1 MKPLIIAG
9 LIAALAASG
18 CSLAPAYGP
27 PPIATPPAFKEVGP
41 WTEATPADALD
52 RGDWWTFFG
61 DAQLDQL
68 EGRVEHGN
76 PTLAE
81 ALARYDEARAF
92 AAEASAGELPRI
104 ELGTS
109 VSANR
114 QSETRPLRGS
124 NQPDFYGADTIGGE
138 VDYELDFWGKIRNRV
153 AAGKA
158 EAQASAADAESVR
171 LSLQAELANDY
182 VSLRGLDDEA
192 QLLNDTSAAYARAQ
206 DLTEARHSGGI
217 ASGLDVSRA
226 RTQLETAQAQA
237 SDIAARRALY
247 EHAIASLVGEPA
259 SSFSLAASTAPL
271 TLPNVPTGLPSAL
284 LQRRPDIAA
293 AERRAFAANAEI
305 GVAKAAF
312 YPNIDLTALGG
323 FQSTAMAGWL
333 TAPNLFWTLGSSL
346 AAPIFEGGL
355 RHAQLAATKAE
366 FEQASADYRA
376 HVLQGFQ
383 DVEDNLALLNH
394 LATEARQQAAA
405 VDDAGRTEDL
415 ALTRYQQGAV
425 NYLEVVTAQTAALDA
440 KRSAL
445 AIETRRLQA
454 SVGLIRALGG
464 GWDASALQSAT
475 KAAAPPAKG

>member
-1 MKPLIIAG
+1 MQRRIIAG
-9 LIAALAASG
+9 LLASAAVGG
-18 CSLAPAYGP
+18 CSLAPAYSP

-41 WTEATPADALD
+41 WTQATPSDALD

-61 DAQLDQL
+61 DAQLNQL
-68 EGRVEHGN
+68 ESRIEASN

-81 ALARYDEARAF
+81 ALARYDQARAF

-104 ELGTS
+104 GISTS
-109 VSANR
+109 ITANR
-114 QSETRPLRGS
+114 QSEDRPLRGS
-124 NQPDFYGADTIGGE
+124 NQPDYYGADTIGPE
-138 VDYELDFWGKIRNRV
+138 IDYELDFWGKIRNRV

-158 EAQASAADAESVR
+158 EAQASAADVESVR
-171 LSLQAELANDY
+171 LSLQAELADDY

-192 QLLNDTSAAYARAQ
+192 QLLNDTAAAFARAQ
-206 DLTEARHSGGI
+206 ALTEARHSGGI

-247 EHAIASLVGEPA
+247 EHAIASLVGVPA

-271 TLPNVPTGLPSAL
+271 ALPNVPTGLPSGL

-293 AERRAFAANAEI
+293 AERRAYAANAEI
-305 GVAKAAF
+305 GVARAAF

-323 FQSTAMAGWL
+323 FQSTALATWF

-376 HVLQGFQ
+376 HVLRGFQ

-394 LATEARQQAAA
+394 LATEAGQQAAA
-405 VDDAGRTEDL
+405 VEDAARTEDL
-415 ALTRYQQGAV
+415 ALTRYRQGAV
-425 NYLEVVTAQTAALDA
+425 NYLEVVTAQTAALEA
-440 KRSAL
+440 KRAAL
-445 AIETRRLQA
+445 AIETRRLEA

-464 GWDASALQSAT
+464 GWDASALQSPA
-475 KAAAPPAKG
+475 KAAAAPA

>member
-1 MKPLIIAG
+1 MRRRI
-9 LIAALAASG
+9 IAALLAAAAVGG
-18 CSLAPAYGP
+18 CSLAPAYSP
-27 PPIATPPAFKEVGP
+27 PPMATPPAFKEVGP
-41 WTEATPADALD
+41 WTEATPADALN

-61 DAQLDQL
+61 DARLNQL
-68 EGRVEHGN
+68 EGRIEASN

-104 ELGTS
+104 GLSTS
-109 VSANR
+109 VTANR
-114 QSETRPLRGS
+114 QSDNRPLRGA
-124 NQPDFYGADTIGGE
+124 NEPDTYGANTIGGE
-138 VDYELDFWGKIRNRV
+138 VDYELDFWGRIRNRV

-171 LSLQAELANDY
+171 LSLQAELADDY

-192 QLLNDTSAAYARAQ
+192 QLLNDTAEAYARAQ
-206 DLTEARHSGGI
+206 TLTEDRHSGGI

-237 SDIAARRALY
+237 SDIAARRALF

-259 SSFSLAASTAPL
+259 SSFSLAASTTPL

-293 AERRAFAANAEI
+293 AERRAYAANAEI
-305 GVAKAAF
+305 GVARAAF
-312 YPNIDLTALGG
+312 YPNIDLTALAG
-323 FQSTAMAGWL
+323 FQSTALGSWL
-333 TAPNLFWTLGSSL
+333 TAPNLFWTLGPSL
-346 AAPIFEGGL
+346 AAPLFEGGL

-366 FEQASADYRA
+366 FQAASADYRA

-394 LATEARQQAAA
+394 LATEAGQQAAA
-405 VDDAGRTEDL
+405 VADAGRSEDL

-425 NYLEVVTAQTAALDA
+425 NYLEVVTAQTAALEA
-440 KRSAL
+440 KSAAL

-464 GWDASALQSAT
+464 GWDASALKSPA
-475 KAAAPPAKG
+475 KAAAAPA

>member
-1 MKPLIIAG
+1 MRPLIIAG
-9 LIAALAASG
+9 LLAALAASG
-18 CSLAPAYGP
+18 CSLAPAYSP

-41 WTEATPADALD
+41 WTQATPSDALD

-61 DAQLDQL
+61 DARLNQL
-68 EGRVEHGN
+68 EGRIEHSN

-104 ELGTS
+104 GLSTG

-114 QSETRPLRGS
+114 QSEARPLRGS
-124 NQPDFYGADTIGGE
+124 NQPDFYGANTIGGE

-153 AAGKA
+153 AAGTA
-158 EAQASAADAESVR
+158 EAQATAADAESVR
-171 LSLQAELANDY
+171 LSLQAELADDY

-192 QLLNDTSAAYARAQ
+192 QLLNDTARAYARAR

-305 GVAKAAF
+305 GVARAAF

-346 AAPIFEGGL
+346 AAPVFEGGL

-394 LATEARQQAAA
+394 LSTEAQQQAAA

-415 ALTRYQQGAV
+415 ALTRYRQGAV
-425 NYLEVVTAQTAALDA
+425 NYLEVVSAQTAALDA
-440 KRSAL
+440 KRAAL
-445 AIETRRLQA
+445 DIETRRLQA

-464 GWDASALQSAT
+464 GWNAQALQSA
-475 KAAAPPAKG
+475 KAAAPAA

>member
-1 MKPLIIAG
+1 MRRRI
-9 LIAALAASG
+9 IAALLAAAAVGG
-18 CSLAPAYGP
+18 CSLAPAYSP
-27 PPIATPPAFKEVGP
+27 PPMATPPAFKEVGP
-41 WTEATPADALD
+41 WTEATPADALN

-61 DAQLDQL
+61 DARLNQL
-68 EGRVEHGN
+68 EGRIEASN

-104 ELGTS
+104 GLSTS
-109 VSANR
+109 VTANR
-114 QSETRPLRGS
+114 QSDNRPLRGA
-124 NQPDFYGADTIGGE
+124 NEPDTYGANTIGGE
-138 VDYELDFWGKIRNRV
+138 VDYELDFWGRIRNRV

-171 LSLQAELANDY
+171 LSLQAELADDY

-192 QLLNDTSAAYARAQ
+192 QLLNDTAEAYARAQ
-206 DLTEARHSGGI
+206 TLTEDRHSGGI

-237 SDIAARRALY
+237 SDIAARRALF

-259 SSFSLAASTAPL
+259 SNFSLAASTTPL

-293 AERRAFAANAEI
+293 AERRAYAANAEI
-305 GVAKAAF
+305 GVARAAF
-312 YPNIDLTALGG
+312 YPNIDLTALAG
-323 FQSTAMAGWL
+323 FQSTALGSWL
-333 TAPNLFWTLGSSL
+333 TAPNLFWTLGPSL
-346 AAPIFEGGL
+346 AAPLFEGGL

-366 FEQASADYRA
+366 FQAASADYRA

-394 LATEARQQAAA
+394 LATEAGQQAAA
-405 VDDAGRTEDL
+405 VADAGRSEDL

-425 NYLEVVTAQTAALDA
+425 NYLEVVTAQTAALEA
-440 KRSAL
+440 KSAAL

-464 GWDASALQSAT
+464 GWDASALKSPA
-475 KAAAPPAKG
+475 KAAAAPA